1 MNADGYYLDSTFIEV
16 LEKYFGKKYGVELV
30 IRIENDWYRC
40 LKYIDC
46 LYKRGAIPVL
56 RRIKIELPFRE
67 DDCRVAQYVADKL
80 EDYLEEEFSKKANEI
95 IKNPIKTS
103 LPKVAKKKVKSRFCE
118 CCGAPI
124 NFSLLKCEY
133 CSTEYIL
140 EGAY

>member
-80 EDYLEEEFSKKANEI
+80 EDYLEELDKISFAFSENIEDGKEREKM
-95 IKNPIKTS
+95 TS
-103 LPKVAKKKVKSRFCE
+103 L
-118 CCGAPI
+118 
-124 NFSLLKCEY
+124 
-133 CSTEYIL
+133 T
-140 EGAY
+140 